1 RSRQPPTTSG
11 RTRMTLSRGPRTARQ
26 VDLLD
31 RLVEL
36 MAAEGFSQFTLDD
49 LAERLRC
56 SKTTLYALA
65 PTKQQLVVE
74 VVKQYFRSA
83 VVTVEARVAAVK
95 EPPARVV
102 AYLDAVAE
110 YLQPLSRSFMDDL
123 SAFAPAAEVYRQ
135 NTAAAAERIR
145 GLIAEGVDTGAFRPV
160 HAAFVAEIVAVAMFE
175 IQRGEM
181 FARLEMSDAE
191 AYAEL
196 ASLVVHALSAKTHS
210 LSSAEH

>member
-1 RSRQPPTTSG
+1 MS
-11 RTRMTLSRGPRTARQ
+11 TRHRTARQ

-31 RLVEL
+31 RLVAL
-36 MAAEGFSQFTLDD
+36 MAAEGFSRFTLDD

-83 VVTVEARVAAVK
+83 VPAVEACVASVE
-95 EPPARVV
+95 EPAARVE
-102 AYLDAVAE
+102 AYLGAVAD
-110 YLQPLSRSFMDDL
+110 YLTPLSRAFMEDL
-123 SAFAPAAEVYRQ
+123 SSYRPAAEVYRQ
-135 NTAAAAERIR
+135 NTAAAASRIR
-145 GLIAEGVDTGAFRPV
+145 ELIAEGVAAGAFRPV
-160 HAAFVAEIVAVAMFE
+160 HAAFVGEIVATAMFE

-181 FARLEMSDAE
+181 FARLEMTDAD

-196 ASLVVHALSAKTHS
+196 ASLVVHALK
-210 LSSAEH
+210 E

>member
-1 RSRQPPTTSG
+1 
-11 RTRMTLSRGPRTARQ
+11 MTLTRGPRTARQ
-26 VDLLD
+26 VDLRD

-83 VVTVEARVAAVK
+83 VVTVEARVAAVE

-196 ASLVVHALSAKTHS
+196 ASLVVHALSA
-210 LSSAEH
+210 

>member
-1 RSRQPPTTSG
+1 
-11 RTRMTLSRGPRTARQ
+11 MTARRRTARQ

-31 RLVEL
+31 RLVAL
-36 MAAEGFSQFTLDD
+36 LAAEGFSHLTLDD

-74 VVKQYFRSA
+74 VVKQYFRAA
-83 VVTVEARVAAVK
+83 VPAVEARVAGADGPTQK
-95 EPPARVV
+95 VV
-102 AYLDAVAE
+102 AYLDAVGD
-110 YLQPLSRSFMDDL
+110 YLRPLSRAFMDDL
-123 SAFAPAAEVYRQ
+123 SRFEPAAQVYRQ
-135 NTAAAAERIR
+135 NTAAAAMRIR
-145 GLIAEGVDTGAFRPV
+145 SLIAEGVEAGAFRQV

-181 FARLEMSDAE
+181 FARLEMTDAE

-196 ASLVVHALSAKTHS
+196 ASLVVHALSA
-210 LSSAEH
+210 

>member
-1 RSRQPPTTSG
+1 MIR
-11 RTRMTLSRGPRTARQ
+11 RTARQ

-31 RLVEL
+31 RLVAL
-36 MAAEGFSQFTLDD
+36 LAAEGFTRFTLDD

-83 VVTVEARVAAVK
+83 VVSVEARVAEVTG
-95 EPPARVV
+95 PAERVQ
-102 AYLDAVAE
+102 AYLAAVADC
-110 YLQPLSRSFMDDL
+110 LQPLSRAFMQDL
-123 SAFAPAAEVYRQ
+123 FSFAPAAEVYRQ

-145 GLIAEGVDTGAFRPV
+145 ALIAEGVAAGAFRPV
-160 HAAFVAEIVAVAMFE
+160 HAAFVAEVVAVAMFE

-181 FARLEMSDAE
+181 FARLEMSDAD
-191 AYAEL
+191 AYTEL
-196 ASLVVHALSAKTHS
+196 ASLVVHALSAAPAST
-210 LSSAEH
+210 

>member
-1 RSRQPPTTSG
+1 
-11 RTRMTLSRGPRTARQ
+11 MTLARGPRTARQ

-83 VVTVEARVAAVK
+83 VVTVEAKVAAVE

-196 ASLVVHALSAKTHS
+196 ASLVVHALSA
-210 LSSAEH
+210 